1 MFQALDGGEELEDHH
16 KDEEKAGENNGIDI
30 ILNTDEFGDRIAD
43 TGESDDDSHPAPDDD
58 ADEELD
64 DSLSAL
70 AFEVV
75 GDALIEHKGGHGEDD
90 DLIEGEGH
98 KGEFIKLKSR
108 KFTL

>member
-1 MFQALDGGEELEDHH
+1 LVLEV
-16 KDEEKAGENNGIDI
+16 I
-30 ILNTDEFGDRIAD
+30 
-43 TGESDDDSHPAPDDD
+43 
-58 ADEELD
+58 
-64 DSLSAL
+64 
-70 AFEVV
+70 